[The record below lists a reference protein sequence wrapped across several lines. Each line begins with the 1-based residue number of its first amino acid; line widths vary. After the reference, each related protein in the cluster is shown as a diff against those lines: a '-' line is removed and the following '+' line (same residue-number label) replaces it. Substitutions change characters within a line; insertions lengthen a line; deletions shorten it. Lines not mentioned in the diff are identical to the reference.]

1 MALEEGAMGCRLQ
14 SNTHTRLRVGGP
26 GLSGFSKNGALDR
39 NAYLDRAEWT
49 QKEEPPWGGSRKA
62 LGQQAHWFG
71 SGRIRKKIST
81 GVPPAPKVLLYSTM
95 MAMVPGFA
103 SQPGPPSLFLQ
114 AESGSEVKIR
124 EITVKTGQKSEK
136 DPGGRA
142 QE

>member
-14 SNTHTRLRVGGP
+14 SNTHRAESGGTRTER
-26 GLSGFSKNGALDR
+26 FSKDGALDR

-81 GVPPAPKVLLYSTM
+81 GVPPAPKVWLHST
-95 MAMVPGFA
+95 
-103 SQPGPPSLFLQ
+103 PP
-114 AESGSEVKIR
+114 
-124 EITVKTGQKSEK
+124 
-136 DPGGRA
+136 
-142 QE
+142 